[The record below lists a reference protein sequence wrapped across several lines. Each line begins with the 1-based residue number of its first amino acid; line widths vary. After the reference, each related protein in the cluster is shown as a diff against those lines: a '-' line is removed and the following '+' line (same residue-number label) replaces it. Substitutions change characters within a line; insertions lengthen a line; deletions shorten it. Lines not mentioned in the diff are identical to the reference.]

1 MPHGLFGFQRPV
13 RVGRAHL
20 PIKRVRTFHPIWCAP
35 FALFGAHPF
44 CGGCAP
50 AEERVRTVWADGAHQ
65 APSKDGDF
73 AVKGRG
79 FHVQRSGTFDV
90 QAGARQGARGQDFAC
105 IGRGDLVSYAPF
117 PPEWAGH
124 LDL

>member
-1 MPHGLFGFQRPV
+1 MPLGLCGFQRPV

-20 PIKRVRTFHPIWCAP
+20 PIKRVRTLCPIWCAP
-35 FALFGAHPF
+35 FTLFGAHPF

-79 FHVQRSGTFDV
+79 FHVQRSVVFEAMVERT
-90 QAGARQGARGQDFAC
+90 
-105 IGRGDLVSYAPF
+105 
-117 PPEWAGH
+117 
-124 LDL
+124 